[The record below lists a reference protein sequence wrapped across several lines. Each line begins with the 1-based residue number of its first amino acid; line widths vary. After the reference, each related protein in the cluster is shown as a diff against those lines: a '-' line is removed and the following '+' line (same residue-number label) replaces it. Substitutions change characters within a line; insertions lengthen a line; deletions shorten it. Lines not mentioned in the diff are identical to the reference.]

1 MNQRTRANENDF
13 QILWQLQPRRQVFRD
28 WLLSLSLFNATQ
40 SHYFLS
46 FYLSIYMYINIFER
60 QLPLNRTSNMLKCA
74 FVCTFNEQKKEEDKN
89 PINEG
94 KACVSRSECWQ
105 SAPVG
110 LIDTLLIV
118 VWLCLLLPLVLLRFH
133 LWFLLLMLMGLCPIA
148 SMVRTRLNPVMM
160 TSGPN
165 HCTVNG

>member
-1 MNQRTRANENDF
+1 MTIAAA
-13 QILWQLQPRRQVFRD
+13 PTSVP
-28 WLLSLSLFNATQ
+28 WLIIVTVTVQCNSIALFP
-40 SHYFLS
+40 LL
-46 FYLSIYMYINIFER
+46 LSIYLYVYKYIWTSAATESNIQHVEMCLCLYV
-60 QLPLNRTSNMLKCA
+60 QWT
-74 FVCTFNEQKKEEDKN
+74 KKEEDKN

-118 VWLCLLLPLVLLRFH
+118 VWLCLLLPLVLLRFR

-160 TSGPN
+160 MMMMTSGPN